1 MHTYKQNGELGYL
14 YLEIYLVNFT
24 VALEA
29 SLLGQMFTFR
39 TIFQPWALSSDSPA
53 EKGLFPKYVF
63 SIISELNKEFPA
75 I

>member
-29 SLLGQMFTFR
+29 SLLGQITFF
-39 TIFQPWALSSDSPA
+39 FQPWALSSDSPA
-53 EKGLFPKYVF
+53 EKGLFPKYIF